1 MPEKQ
6 LELSLDRPDVAEAKD
21 KIRQMADEHR
31 AKVAAERAYTKP
43 GMNTRVGGI
52 GGEGAAA
59 DLKMLLN
66 PKAMKK
72 GGKVKSA
79 SARADG
85 CCIRGKTRA

>member
-1 MPEKQ
+1 MPGKQ

-21 KIRQMADEHR
+21 KVRQMAEEHR
-31 AKVAAERAYTKP
+31 AKMAAERAYTKP

-59 DLKMLLN
+59 DIKMLLN

-72 GGKVKSA
+72 GGTA
-79 SARADG
+79 SSRADG
-85 CCIRGKTRA
+85 CCVKGKTKGRMA